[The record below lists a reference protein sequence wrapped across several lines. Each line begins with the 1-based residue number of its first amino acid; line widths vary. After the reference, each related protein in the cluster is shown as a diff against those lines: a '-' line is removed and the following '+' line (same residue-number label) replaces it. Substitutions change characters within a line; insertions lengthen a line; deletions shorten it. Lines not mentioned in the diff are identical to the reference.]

1 MYIIIFPLN
10 IACLLGGDH
19 KRTKSINLFCMQPTT
34 VFACLRL
41 LLLLLFS
48 SVYTSDWLKCNLC
61 SDLGV
66 RRRRVRNLQ
75 CPTCDRD
82 NTAQEPNSAVDGRM
96 WRGSSRRG
104 SQGEIPNKYDDEY
117 YIVLQ
122 KFAHKN
128 VRQNATCVFTEIM
141 NERIRLTLNH
151 PPPVPPFATTRYSS
165 SVQSVGRTHNII
177 SQAFKGCCT
186 E

>member
-41 LLLLLFS
+41 LLLLLLS

-61 SDLGV
+61 VDMGV

-82 NTAQEPNSAVDGRM
+82 NTAQEPNSAVDGC
-96 WRGSSRRG
+96 GVAAA
-104 SQGEIPNKYDDEY
+104 GEGVREKYP
-117 YIVLQ
+117 I
-122 KFAHKN
+122 N
-128 VRQNATCVFTEIM
+128 TM
-141 NERIRLTLNH
+141 M
-151 PPPVPPFATTRYSS
+151 
-165 SVQSVGRTHNII
+165 NII
-177 SQAFKGCCT
+177 LYSAEICT
-186 E
+186 